1 MMFDFDYEEKS
12 AEQREKELFEKT
24 SKKQNKIVKRILTG
38 VFCGLGGTYLAIGI
52 VALIISEDLETS
64 IVGYVFG
71 GIGLLFVIL
80 GIILHFAIPN
90 TGNYERYKKTVDTF
104 GYGNSFNLNTKLEM
118 LTEENKELKERIE
131 SLEKKIRDLED
142 K

>member
-1 MMFDFDYEEKS
+1 MFDFDYEEKT

-38 VFCGLGGTYLAIGI
+38 VFCGLGGMYLAIGI

-71 GIGLLFVIL
+71 GIGLLFVIV
-80 GIILHFAIPN
+80 GIILFFAIPN
-90 TGNYERYKKTVDTF
+90 TGNYDRYKKTVNTF
-104 GYGNSFNLNTKLEM
+104 GYTNSFSLNAKVQM
-118 LTEENKELKERIE
+118 LTEENNELKERLE
-131 SLEKKIRDLED
+131 SLEKKIRELED